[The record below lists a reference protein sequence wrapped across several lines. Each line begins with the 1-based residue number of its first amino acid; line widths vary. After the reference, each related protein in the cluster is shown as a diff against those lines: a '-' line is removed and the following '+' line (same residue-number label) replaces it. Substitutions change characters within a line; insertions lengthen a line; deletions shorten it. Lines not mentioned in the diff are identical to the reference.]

1 MMSWRGERVGMDE
14 RRVAQRRASAAIA
27 LRRDVGGIVR
37 SKPPAASYSR
47 TIRSMVCVTAGI
59 LMVF

>member
-1 MMSWRGERVGMDE
+1 MDE

-27 LRRDVGGIVR
+27 LRRDVGGVVR

-47 TIRSMVCVTAGI
+47 TIRSTVCVTAGI
-59 LMVF
+59 LIVF